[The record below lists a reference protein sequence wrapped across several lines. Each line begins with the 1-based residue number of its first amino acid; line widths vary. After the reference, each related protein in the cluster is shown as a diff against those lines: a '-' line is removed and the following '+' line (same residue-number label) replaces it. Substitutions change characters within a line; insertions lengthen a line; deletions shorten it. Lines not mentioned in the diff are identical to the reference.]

1 MRREIKPFFSVPL
14 GLCASVLN
22 LRRVVTRP
30 LLAAALGA
38 LCVAGC
44 GYEQTGAPPQ
54 STVGGYQWR
63 SLYRED
69 IRTVAV
75 PIFTNRTYRRN
86 LEFRLTDALIKQ
98 IEAHSPY
105 KVVPRERAETVLEG
119 EIVSVNIYTVS
130 NDPRSAVPQEQLY
143 TVVVDFTWKDQR
155 NGRILVER
163 RGFIQRGV
171 HFGFEQSASYYPTLG
186 EGQFI
191 GSQQDVEG
199 LARGIAQELQAEW

>member
-1 MRREIKPFFSVPL
+1 MTNAPHQL
-14 GLCASVLN
+14 LCLA
-22 LRRVVTRP
+22 
-30 LLAAALGA
+30 LLAAL
-38 LCVAGC
+38 AGC
-44 GYEQTGAPPQ
+44 GYDQSGASPH

-75 PIFTNRTYRRN
+75 PIFTNRTFRRN

-105 KVVPRERAETVLEG
+105 KVVPREQADTVLEG
-119 EIVSVNIYTVS
+119 EIVSVNLYTVS
-130 NDPRSAVPQEQLY
+130 NDPRSALPQEQLY
-143 TVVVDFTWKDQR
+143 TIVVDFTWKDQR
-155 NGRILVER
+155 NGHILVER

-186 EGQFI
+186 EGQFV

-199 LARGIAQELQAEW
+199 LAVGISQELQADW